1 MTTPRHFIFEQDFGK
16 AGQAALMPSAIERE
30 KAELQAAAHAQGYA
44 QGVAAGRAAFQ
55 QEMDQRLHAALE
67 SVGYRASEVMNALD
81 QIEQAASH
89 DAIQFAGLFARTAA
103 ANALEKFP
111 LADLELAARET
122 LAHVRQAPHLVIRVH
137 ETLYEQAESLLKR
150 IGRERGFEG
159 RLVILGE
166 PDVVLGDFSI
176 EWADGG
182 VARDSAAIQKTIDDM
197 LARHMSASPAGAGN

>member
-1 MTTPRHFIFEQDFGK
+1 MNAPRHFMFEQDFGK
-16 AGQAALMPSAIERE
+16 AGHAALMPSSTERE
-30 KAELQAAAHAQGYA
+30 KAELRAAAQADGYA

-67 SVGYRASEVMNALD
+67 TIGFRIGEIIGALD
-81 QIEQAASH
+81 RMEQAAH
-89 DAIQFAGLFARTAA
+89 DDAVRFATLFARTASA
-103 ANALEKFP
+103 LALEKFP
-111 LADLELAARET
+111 LADLEQAARET
-122 LAHVRQAPHLVIRVH
+122 LAQVRQAPHLVIRVH

-166 PDVVLGDFSI
+166 PDVALGDFSI

-182 VARDSAAIQKTIDDM
+182 VARDTSVIQKAIDEVVG
-197 LARHMSASPAGAGN
+197 RHLGAAPASAES